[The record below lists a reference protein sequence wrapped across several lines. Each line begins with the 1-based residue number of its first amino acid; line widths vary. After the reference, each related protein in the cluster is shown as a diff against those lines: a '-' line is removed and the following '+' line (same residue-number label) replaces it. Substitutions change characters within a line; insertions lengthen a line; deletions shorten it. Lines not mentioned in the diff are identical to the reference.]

1 MKLEIDLERI
11 YDLLVLCLITIEWNF
26 YNFMCWLH
34 ESREK
39 KEEEEAVNRRVKGRD
54 TRFYC

>member
-26 YNFMCWLH
+26 YNFMCWLCG
-34 ESREK
+34 SREMG
-39 KEEEEAVNRRVKGRD
+39 EEAMNGRVKGRD
-54 TRFYC
+54 TEFYC

>member
-26 YNFMCWLH
+26 YNFMCWQY
-34 ESREK
+34 EG
-39 KEEEEAVNRRVKGRD
+39 EAMYRRVKARD
-54 TRFYC
+54 TKFYC